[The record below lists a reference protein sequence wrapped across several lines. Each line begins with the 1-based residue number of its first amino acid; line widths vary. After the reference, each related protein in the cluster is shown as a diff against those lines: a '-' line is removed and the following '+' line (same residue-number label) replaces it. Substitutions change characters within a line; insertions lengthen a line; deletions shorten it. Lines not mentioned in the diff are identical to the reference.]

1 MTLRSATPDD
11 AGALAAFGRR
21 VFAATFGPDNDPADL
36 AAYLDAS
43 YVEARQLADLTDPAV
58 DTILAEA
65 DGAIAGFVQL
75 RAGVAVEGVTGPA
88 PVELWRLYVDARFH
102 GRGLAARLLAAAEAA
117 ARRRGAGTLWLGV
130 WERNPRAQAFYRK
143 HGFAVVATQVFQLG
157 SDAQRDLVMQKPLP
171 EATDRSASSL

>member
-1 MTLRSATPDD
+1 MTLRSATPND

-21 VFAATFGPDNDPADL
+21 VFAATFGPDNHPADL
-36 AAYLDAS
+36 AAYLDAT
-43 YVEARQLADLTDPAV
+43 YTEARQLADIIDPAV

-65 DGAIAGFVQL
+65 HGAIAGFAQL
-75 RAGVAVEGVTGPA
+75 RAGAPADGVTGTA
-88 PVELWRLYVDARFH
+88 PVELWRLYVDAPFH
-102 GRGLAARLLAAAEAA
+102 GRGLAARLLVAAEAA

-157 SDAQRDLVMQKPLP
+157 SDAQRDLVMQKPLA
-171 EATDRSASSL
+171 EGTEGSASSL